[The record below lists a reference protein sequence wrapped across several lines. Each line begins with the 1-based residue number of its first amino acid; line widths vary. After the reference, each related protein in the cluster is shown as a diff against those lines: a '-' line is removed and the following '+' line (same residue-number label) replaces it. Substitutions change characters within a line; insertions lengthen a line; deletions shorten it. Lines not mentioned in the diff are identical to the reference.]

1 MKKRKLLVAIGLAI
15 SAGCFAQDD
24 VTINLASGKNVYKL
38 DEIKSMTFD
47 GNSLKVNKQTN
58 ASDTYQL
65 AEIVNISFDAATG
78 VNGLK
83 VEGEGLAINVKAG
96 SNLIEI
102 SGYDSKKRYA
112 VAVYNLA
119 GEKVLGFDNWKGE
132 AVDVSALPG
141 GVYVFKINNSTLKF
155 RK

>member
-1 MKKRKLLVAIGLAI
+1 MKKRNLFVAMGLAL

-24 VTINLASGKNVYKL
+24 LTINLASGKKVYKL
-38 DEIKSMTFD
+38 DEVKSMTFD

-78 VNGLK
+78 VNDLK

-102 SGYDSKKRYA
+102 SGYDGKTRYG
-112 VAVYNLA
+112 VAVYSLA
-119 GEKVLGFDNWKGE
+119 GEKLLGYDNWKGE
-132 AVDVSALPG
+132 AVDISALPAG
-141 GVYVFKINNSTLKF
+141 IYVFKINNNTLKF